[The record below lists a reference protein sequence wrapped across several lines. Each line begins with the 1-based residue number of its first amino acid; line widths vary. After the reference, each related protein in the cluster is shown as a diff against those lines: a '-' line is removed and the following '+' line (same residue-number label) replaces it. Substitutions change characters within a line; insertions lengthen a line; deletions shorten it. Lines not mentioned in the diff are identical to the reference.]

1 MAHTLHGEHLIQVVR
16 LGAINCYLVRE
27 EDGLTLIDTTV
38 AGSAEAILAAAQEIG
53 VPIRRILVTHA
64 HSDHAGSVDAL
75 ARELPEA
82 EVLFPAR
89 DARILRG
96 DRSLDPGE
104 PGGSRLVSPFYA
116 KVKTTPAR
124 ELQPGELVGSLEV
137 VAAPGHTPGQVAYL
151 DTRDRSLLCAD
162 AYTTLGGVATTAKP
176 FWKLPLP
183 GIATWDG
190 PTALQTARALRAL
203 QPSRLAPGHGKVV
216 ESPGAAMDAAIARVA

>member
-1 MAHTLHGEHLIQVVR
+1 VSHQIHGEHLIQVVR

-27 EDGLTLIDTTV
+27 DDGLTLVDTTV
-38 AGSAEAILAAAQEIG
+38 AGSAKAILAAAREIR

-64 HSDHAGSVDAL
+64 HSDHCGSVDAL

-104 PGGSRLVSPFYA
+104 PGGSRLVSPFYL
-116 KVKTTPAR
+116 KVKTAPAR
-124 ELQPGELVGSLEV
+124 ELQAGERVGSLEA

-151 DTRDRSLLCAD
+151 DTRDRSLICAD

-176 FWKLPLP
+176 FWKFPLA
-183 GIATWDG
+183 GIVTWDG
-190 PTALQTARALRAL
+190 PTALETARALRGL
-203 QPSRLAPGHGKVV
+203 EPSRLAPGHGKVV
-216 ESPGAAMDAAIARVA
+216 ESPGAAMDAAIARAA